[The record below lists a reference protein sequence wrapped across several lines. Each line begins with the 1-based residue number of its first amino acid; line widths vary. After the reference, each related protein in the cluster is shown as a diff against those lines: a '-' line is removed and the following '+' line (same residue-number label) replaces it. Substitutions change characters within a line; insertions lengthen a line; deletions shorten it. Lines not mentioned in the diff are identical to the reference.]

1 MTLGIAYITPLDT
14 KSLGSDLVTYRVKF
28 PRKYAAVDLL
38 RITIFRYPPIID
50 WTPQRVYVLVF
61 ATLTFQSKH
70 LEIVPSRQRAI

>member
-1 MTLGIAYITPLDT
+1 M
-14 KSLGSDLVTYRVKF
+14 
-28 PRKYAAVDLL
+28 
-38 RITIFRYPPIID
+38 ID